1 MINLKPKEMLV
12 DRRSENDRR
21 MADKSLSSNKIERR
35 KRPDRRLNGL
45 DVDEIDV
52 SEEEFME
59 IFSQFL
65 PHPV

>member
-21 MADKSLSSNKIERR
+21 MADKSLWSNKIERR